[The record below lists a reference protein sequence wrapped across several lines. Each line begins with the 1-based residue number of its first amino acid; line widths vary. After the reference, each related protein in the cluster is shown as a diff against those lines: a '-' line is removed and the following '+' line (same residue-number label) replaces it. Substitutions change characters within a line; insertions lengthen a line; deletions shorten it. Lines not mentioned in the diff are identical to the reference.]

1 MLTSSSS
8 SSLTQDNTPTDERG
22 QTRTGEK
29 KRKVTTVEGFFETKK
44 SATQLNF

>member
-8 SSLTQDNTPTDERG
+8 SSLAQDNTPTDEKG
-22 QTRTGEK
+22 QTITGEK
-29 KRKVTTVEGFFETKK
+29 KRKVTTVEGFFEKKK